1 MSLFS
6 GKAGFVTGAA
16 GGIGRA
22 SAIAFARGGA
32 SVTVADIEASRARS
46 EETVEMIRKA
56 GGTAEFMPVDFTR
69 ARSGSGAREEG
80 C

>member
-22 SAIAFARGGA
+22 SAIAFARDGA
-32 SVTVADIEASRARS
+32 SVIVADIEASRAHS
-46 EETVEMIRKA
+46 EETVEMIRKV
-56 GGTAEFMPVDFTR
+56 GGTAEFMPVDVTR
-69 ARSGSGAREEG
+69 GG
-80 C
+80 CH